1 MKRISA
7 ICILL
12 FLTSGLMAQVR
23 MSSAEISY
31 LYNQENE
38 FLVQHKVASN
48 GNRVKVY
55 LRFIL
60 NSGNVKISDY
70 RISYDLRASYIDEKA
85 VNSSIVI
92 DSANVVDVAF
102 RQYVYAFEFEKEPN
116 DNLIVID
123 FYNTARNKRFSLD
136 IPLRIKEWTP
146 GSHLIFQANKDLP
159 YFDKYINKDFPIRI
173 VNVFDNSD
181 SFEINGV
188 NSNKNVAMPPFDDSD
203 MQTASD
209 IPLDTLYGVT
219 NGEEFRF
226 YNNGFHTIRSSRQP
240 QNELG
245 IIVTDEVHPYF
256 DNYRDLM
263 DPLIYVSTNDEFKDM
278 QAATD
283 GREAFES
290 FVSNTISSNEQIG
303 KDFIKYYY
311 RRVRKSAR
319 LFSENQA
326 GWKTDRGMI
335 YQVFGN
341 PAQVFRNESTELWV
355 YPSSTGGRV
364 KYIFDIVVED
374 GIAKYKLI
382 RDKRYRE
389 NWMRAVT
396 QWRSGRII
404 E

>member
-1 MKRISA
+1 M
-7 ICILL
+7 
-12 FLTSGLMAQVR
+12 GLVAQNR
-23 MSSAEISY
+23 MSSADISY
-31 LYNQENE
+31 LYNQEHE
-38 FLVQHKVASN
+38 FLVQHRVASN
-48 GNRVKVY
+48 DDQVKVY

-70 RISYDLRASYIDEKA
+70 RISYDIRASYIDEKTI
-85 VNSSIVI
+85 NSSVVLDTTNVI
-92 DSANVVDVAF
+92 DVAF
-102 RQYVYAFEFEKEPN
+102 RQYVYSFEIDKEPN

-123 FYNTARNKRFSLD
+123 FYNSVRDKHFSLD
-136 IPLRIKEWTP
+136 IPLKIKEWTP
-146 GSHLIFQANKDLP
+146 SPHLIFQAGKELP
-159 YFDKYINKDFPIRI
+159 YFDKYINKNFPIRI
-173 VNVFDNSD
+173 VNVFDGSD

-188 NSNKNVAMPPFDDSD
+188 NSNKHVAMPPFDDSE
-203 MQTASD
+203 MQVASN
-209 IPLDTLYGVT
+209 IPLDTVYGVT

-226 YNNGFHTIRSSRQP
+226 YNNGFHAIRSSSNP
-240 QNELG
+240 EKELG

-256 DNYRDLM
+256 DDYRDM
-263 DPLIYVSTNDEFKDM
+263 IDPLIYVSTNDEFKGM
-278 QAATD
+278 QAAED
-283 GREAFES
+283 SREAFEG

-341 PAQVFRNESTELWV
+341 PSQVFRNESTEMWT
-355 YPSSTGGRV
+355 YPSSTGGRL

-374 GIAKYKLI
+374 GISKYKLI
-382 RDKRYRE
+382 RANRYRE

>member
-1 MKRISA
+1 
-7 ICILL
+7 
-12 FLTSGLMAQVR
+12 

-31 LYNQENE
+31 LYNQEHE
-38 FLVQHKVASN
+38 FIAQHKVASN
-48 GNRVKVY
+48 GNKVKVY

-70 RISYDLRASYIDEKA
+70 RLSYDIRASYIDEKTI
-85 VNSSIVI
+85 NSGVLI
-92 DSANVVDVAF
+92 DSTTVLDVAF
-102 RQYVYAFEFEKEPN
+102 RQYVYAFEFNKEAN
-116 DNLIVID
+116 DNLVVID
-123 FYNTARNKRFSLD
+123 FYNTTRDKHFSLD
-136 IPLRIKEWTP
+136 IPLKLKDWSPTP
-146 GSHLIFQANKDLP
+146 YLIFQADKDIP
-159 YFDKYINKDFPIRI
+159 YFDKYINKNYPVRI
-173 VNVFDNSD
+173 VNVFDSSD
-181 SFEINGV
+181 RFEINGV
-188 NSNKNVAMPPFDDSD
+188 NSNRAVAMPPFDDTEISV
-203 MQTASD
+203 ASN
-209 IPLDTLYGVT
+209 IPLDTVYGVT

-226 YNNGFHTIRSSRQP
+226 YNNGFHAIRSSSSEK
-240 QNELG
+240 ELG
-245 IIVTDEVHPYF
+245 MVVDDEVYPYF

-263 DPLIYVSTNDEFKDM
+263 GPLIYVSTNDELKNM

-283 GREAFES
+283 GRQAFEE
-290 FVSNTISSNEQIG
+290 FVSNTISSNEQVS

-311 RRVRKSAR
+311 RRIRKSAR

-355 YPSSTGGRV
+355 YPSGSGGRLR
-364 KYIFDIVVED
+364 YIFDIIVED
-374 GIAKYKLI
+374 GIVKYKLI
-382 RDKRYRE
+382 RAKRYRE